1 MQWSL
6 LPSVATTEPLAA
18 VHHGSQL
25 AIGVLHVCGDC
36 WFTASR
42 DSVIPTH
49 LPATADPTQ
58 CPLRPCCCRYVPIPA
73 PTDDQEKAALLQLVG
88 KQLDRAVAPSSATP
102 SASLAPVTDD
112 PMDVDTQPSSAAAAA
127 AAASG
132 AAGAVSSSSSG
143 GGDQE
148 VRAVE
153 RLLNNAGALQQ
164 LQARC
169 AQERQAAVTAAS
181 TRFK

>member
-1 MQWSL
+1 MF
-6 LPSVATTEPLAA
+6 VE
-18 VHHGSQL
+18 
-25 AIGVLHVCGDC
+25 
-36 WFTASR
+36 TASR